1 MAVLYLR
8 ILLFENH
15 FQAARNISVQNFSL
29 KSAKRLVR
37 LYADIFL
44 DIIIKLVKNKLK
56 TNDLQEC
63 SE

>member
-15 FQAARNISVQNFSL
+15 FQSSRNISVQNLSL
-29 KSAKRLVR
+29 KSAKRLGR

-44 DIIIKLVKNKLK
+44 DKIIKLVENKLK
-56 TNDLQEC
+56 INKLQEC
-63 SE
+63 SQ